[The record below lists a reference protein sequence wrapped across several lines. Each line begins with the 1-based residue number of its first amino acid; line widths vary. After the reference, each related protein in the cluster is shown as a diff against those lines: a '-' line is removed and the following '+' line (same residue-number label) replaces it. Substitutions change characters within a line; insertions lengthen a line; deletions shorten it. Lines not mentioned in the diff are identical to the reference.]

1 MATTS
6 FKGEIVNLVGDEV
19 KIGDMAPVVTVV
31 DTGLNDI
38 DVGGSNDKIQLII
51 AVPSLETKVCAAETR
66 KFNQEV
72 ANLSIVDTTVISM
85 DLPFASER
93 FCSTEG
99 IENLKVA
106 SDYVD
111 KDFSVSYGVLMA
123 DGKLRGLCA
132 RAVFVVDRG
141 GKIVYKE
148 IVPEVTAE
156 PNYAA
161 VLEAI
166 KEAR

>member
-1 MATTS
+1 METM
-6 FKGEIVNLVGDEV
+6 FKGEKVVLIGDEIKVGD
-19 KIGDMAPVVTVV
+19 DAPVVTVV
-31 DTGLNDI
+31 DTALNDLEI
-38 DVGGSNDKIQLII
+38 GGSSDKIQLII

-72 ANLSIVDTTVISM
+72 ASLSIVDTTVISM

-99 IENLKVA
+99 IVNLKVA

-111 KDFSVSYGVLMA
+111 KDFSISYGVLMG

-132 RAVFVVDRG
+132 RAVFVVDRK
-141 GKIVYKE
+141 GKLFYKE

>member
-111 KDFSVSYGVLMA
+111 KDFSASYGVLMA

-132 RAVFVVDRG
+132 RAVFVVDRS